1 MQIIYLSKNIL
12 MKRESCKKKKKKKI
26 WYAVYRI
33 METYI

>member
-12 MKRESCKKKKKKKI
+12 MKRESSKKKKKI